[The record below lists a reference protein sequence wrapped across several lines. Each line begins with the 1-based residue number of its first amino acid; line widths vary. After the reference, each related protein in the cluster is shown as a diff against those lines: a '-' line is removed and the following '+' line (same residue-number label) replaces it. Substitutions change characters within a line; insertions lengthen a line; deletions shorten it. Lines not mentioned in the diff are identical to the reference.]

1 MAIGLPALAGLAV
14 DPIASLV
21 DTAFVGRMCG
31 SGPLTGAAVAI
42 AVFNLISKTF
52 NFFSP
57 ATTSLVAAEADA
69 VVGLERGAFTPPM
82 AGVASSALAVA
93 MGGGLLIG
101 GAMAVL
107 ATPLLSVLGLPPS
120 SALHAPGRAYLLA
133 RALGTP
139 ASLALL
145 ALQGAFRGA
154 RDTATPLLA
163 ALVGTGLNL
172 ILDPLLIGARLL
184 NWGVAGAALATSAS
198 QYAAV
203 AMLTRALAVRPYAEL
218 RTPGEQ
224 RIASSAPHAL
234 GPRVGTAPLRRRV
247 LRGGAG
253 PLPGAARAAPRAL
266 PARRAGGLA
275 ADAPHPRRDG
285 LLLVLHR
292 RRRVARRGQ
301 RRGAPGARAA
311 APRRLLTRSPAWS
324 PPPISRDLSPA
335 PLHLQVCLQ
344 LWLATSLLAD
354 AIAFAA
360 QPLLA
365 TCLAAKERRG
375 ARGVVRQALL
385 LGAAAGAATAA
396 ALGLAGPALCRLFTT
411 DPAALAA
418 AATLWPLV
426 VWSQP
431 LNTLAFT
438 LDGLLY
444 GARDFRFCALAMGA
458 ASATA
463 ISTMALG
470 RGRLGLRAVW
480 CGLSLLMAVRTLGA
494 VGRIASGTGP
504 WAALGPW
511 TDGWRDAGGVGSDR
525 SD

>member
-1 MAIGLPALAGLAV
+1 MRCRSCLPLLLLLLGRSAALRPVPLARRFASRSVPAVRLCADAASPPPPPPSLSVGREMMAIGLPALAGLAV

-203 AMLTRALAVRPYAEL
+203 AMLTRALARRCGDECYAAGQG
-218 RTPGEQ
+218 RF
-224 RIASSAPHAL
+224 L
-234 GPRVGTAPLRRRV
+234 G
-247 LRGGAG
+247 
-253 PLPGAARAAPRAL
+253 LPAPRPAL
-266 PARRAGGLA
+266 C
-275 ADAPHPRRDG
+275 
-285 LLLVLHR
+285 
-292 RRRVARRGQ
+292 RRVALAGSLLTLRTLAGM
-301 RRGAPGARAA
+301 ASFSYSTVAA
-311 APRRLLTRSPAWS
+311 ASLGAASGA
-324 PPPISRDLSPA
+324 A
-335 PLHLQVCLQ
+335 HQVCLQ